1 MHTHTHNSAARSS
14 HVPTAA
20 RRLLS
25 SRRWRRRTARHLC
38 LCNHRLRRRHR
49 LCKPCAAVECEERAH
64 EQVRRRDIADRYPQR
79 QHRPRDRRDGE
90 AEQPDRCHAARRG
103 EHAALAAD
111 FHERRVP
118 RPRKVGSRVRVDDEF
133 GRPRAVREPADG
145 RVCMRLLGEQR
156 VDCIQP
162 ELAQAPR
169 DDVDVVVD
177 LGAQVQQLARAALRH
192 HVRVRPERPHGLVHV
207 LCVPA
212 RPAHAAG
219 EDRVQQVDVVVLWA
233 DGAEGTE
240 QQHVPV
246 VRQVLHRGGQLVAEV
261 GLDHHVVLEHNER
274 AGLLV
279 GAHLP
284 ALDVRKEAADHPRR
298 HQHAPEERHVRHDLL
313 GGQRL
318 AHNRIEPLVPDPLG
332 AERRL
337 DTL

>member
-1 MHTHTHNSAARSS
+1 MRK
-14 HVPTAA
+14 PTARA
-20 RRLLS
+20 QPS
-25 SRRWRRRTARHLC
+25 HIHAQRW
-38 LCNHRLRRRHR
+38 HRIGLRRFARAPARADARACVAHPGPPPAHGR
-49 LCKPCAAVECEERAH
+49 ARTHGRARMARAH
-64 EQVRRRDIADRYPQR
+64 A
-79 QHRPRDRRDGE
+79 
-90 AEQPDRCHAARRG
+90 
-103 EHAALAAD
+103 
-111 FHERRVP
+111 
-118 RPRKVGSRVRVDDEF
+118 
-133 GRPRAVREPADG
+133 PADG

-318 AHNRIEPLVPDPLG
+318 AHNRIEPLSAVSSVATRRPQRWPRYSTAAAAATPAEAFCAAPRRRGAHTSAFRVAWPPYRVTQNESHTIAPRSSQDPRPPR
-332 AERRL
+332 ERTQQVQSSL
-337 DTL
+337 YITT